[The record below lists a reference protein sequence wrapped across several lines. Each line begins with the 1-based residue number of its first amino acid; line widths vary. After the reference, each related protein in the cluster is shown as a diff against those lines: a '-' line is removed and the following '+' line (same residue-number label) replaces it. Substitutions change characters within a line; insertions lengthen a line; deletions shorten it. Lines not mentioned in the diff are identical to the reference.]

1 MSDDLPKAHAIVH
14 THLSGADLL
23 LGLAMDRCEDREGWD
38 YRRGI
43 MAEMRE
49 EARRMAKA
57 IEGMLDLLAEEER
70 R

>member
-1 MSDDLPKAHAIVH
+1 MNDDLPKALAIVH

-23 LGLAMDRCEDREGWD
+23 LGLAMDRCEGMGEGWD

-57 IEGMLDLLAEEER
+57 LEGMLDLLAKEE
-70 R
+70 